1 MTQFRMMTILLFL
14 CLSLGFNVAQSEL
27 KCMDSPCMNS
37 TECMSSCC
45 IRLSSKGFGKCVQNF
60 HHLCHGPNDGDQC
73 NYSEECN
80 SGCCG
85 GLGLP
90 PICVQKH
97 PKFGKC
103 VGPNNG
109 DYCYSSDDCN
119 SGCCH
124 RILYYGNFGQCG
136 PKEENQECSG
146 LATNIFDDYP
156 IENGLI

>member
-1 MTQFRMMTILLFL
+1 MEINVITVRNVTAGVVVVWGSPPYVCKSIQNLGNVSVRSVSDPSLDYAAFLYLLGWGEVK
-14 CLSLGFNVAQSEL
+14 SV
-27 KCMDSPCMNS
+27 
-37 TECMSSCC
+37 
-45 IRLSSKGFGKCVQNF
+45 
-60 HHLCHGPNDGDQC
+60 
-73 NYSEECN
+73 
-80 SGCCG
+80 
-85 GLGLP
+85 
-90 PICVQKH
+90 
-97 PKFGKC
+97 PKRK
-103 VGPNNG
+103 NNG